1 MKWITIAA
9 LILLIPGPALGQMIC
24 NPREEVLEYLEKK
37 YKEVVVAG
45 GVTSRGGLIE
55 VLSEVGGG
63 TWTIIISTPQG
74 ISCLVASG
82 EGWRSLKNEL
92 KEGERL

>member
-1 MKWITIAA
+1 MKWIILAA
-9 LILLIPGPALGQMIC
+9 LILLTPGPALGQARC
-24 NPREEVLEYLEKK
+24 NPRGEVLEYLGKK

-45 GVTSRGGLIE
+45 GVTNRGGLIE

-74 ISCLVASG
+74 TSCIVAVG
-82 EGWRSLKNEL
+82 EGWRTMEREL
-92 KEGERL
+92 KEGERS